1 MRVTYDSDDFED
13 WVSRI
18 KDDIPDA
25 CENLFKGVEDKEE
38 LRMEILGVLERFMDD
53 DDTNGVSYMRRMCD
67 EDSEELSTW
76 KDALDDIQDSISS
89 LLTGDTDKSTA
100 IKRTRQ
106 QAKEAFRLDVM
117 LYVYN
122 ENIKALKKKRKDIE
136 NKMEMLNKQNPSYST
151 FAGLEDISDLI
162 DF

>member
-13 WVSRI
+13 WISRI

-53 DDTNGVSYMRRMCD
+53 DDINGVSHMRRMCG

-89 LLTGDTDKSTA
+89 LLTGDTDKSKA

-122 ENIKALKKKRKDIE
+122 ENIKVIKKKKKEIE
-136 NKMEMLNKQNPSYST
+136 QKMETLNKQNPSYST
-151 FAGLEDISDLI
+151 FAGLKDISDLI

>member
-1 MRVTYDSDDFED
+1 MRVTYDSEDFED

-53 DDTNGVSYMRRMCD
+53 DDTNGVSYMRRMFGD
-67 EDSEELSTW
+67 DSETLSIWRYT
-76 KDALDDIQDSISS
+76 LDDIQDSISS
-89 LLTGDTDKSTA
+89 LLTGDTDTSTA
-100 IKRTRQ
+100 IKRAQ
-106 QAKEAFRLDVM
+106 KQAKEAFRLDVM

-122 ENIKALKKKRKDIE
+122 ENIKALKKKKKEIE
-136 NKMEMLNKQNPSYST
+136 QKMETLNKQNPSYST
-151 FAGLEDISDLI
+151 FAGLKDISDLI

>member
-38 LRMEILGVLERFMDD
+38 LRMEILGVLERFIDD
-53 DDTNGVSYMRRMCD
+53 DDTNGVSYMRRTLGD
-67 EDSEELSTW
+67 DSETLSIW
-76 KDALDDIQDSISS
+76 RGALDDIQDNISG
-89 LLTGDTDKSTA
+89 LLTGDTDTSAA
-100 IKRTRQ
+100 IKRAQQ

-122 ENIKALKKKRKDIE
+122 ENIKVLKKKKKEIE
-136 NKMEMLNKQNPSYST
+136 HKMEMLNKQNPSYST
-151 FAGLEDISDLI
+151 FAGLKDISDLI